1 MRKYLLESIQKT
13 QINLRLEKSCDLETQ
28 KDWILDLI
36 RYIDVFMIETP
47 DEKDTITFY
56 CDILFI
62 LVICL
67 SGMECFL
74 PKKELLITSPD
85 IRKRLF
91 PQAICILIDRQIWKS
106 ITRQVCV
113 NLFFLTYRYF
123 TDITK
128 IYTLS

>member
-28 KDWILDLI
+28 KDWILNFI

-74 PKKELLITSPD
+74 PKKELLIASPD

-113 NLFFLTYRYF
+113 NLFFLSYKYF

-128 IYTLS
+128 IYTFS

>member
-13 QINLRLEKSCDLETQ
+13 QTDLRLEKSCDLETQ
-28 KDWILDLI
+28 KDWILDFI
-36 RYIDVFMIETP
+36 RHIDAFMVETP
-47 DEKDTITFY
+47 DEKNTVTFY

-85 IRKRLF
+85 IRKKFF

-113 NLFFLTYRYF
+113 NLLA
-123 TDITK
+123 TDILHITK
-128 IYTLS
+128 IYTLF